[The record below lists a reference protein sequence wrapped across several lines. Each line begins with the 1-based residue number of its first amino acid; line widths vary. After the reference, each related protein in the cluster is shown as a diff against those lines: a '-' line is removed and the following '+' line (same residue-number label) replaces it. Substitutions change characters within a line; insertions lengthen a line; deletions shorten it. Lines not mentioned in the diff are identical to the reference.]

1 MKQQHHVIMYMPHR
15 SVALRYRALVCDDLF
30 TSPPSRAYHSL
41 LDNTLFPS
49 RRLIIVTCRR
59 APQNALQCQGERD
72 ACIKCYSGATG
83 PDGVLACVDVVDAF
97 NKCAVATTRK
107 GSKKE

>member
-1 MKQQHHVIMYMPHR
+1 MTASRPHPH
-15 SVALRYRALVCDDLF
+15 ALCTPSSAIRYC
-30 TSPPSRAYHSL
+30 PSY
-41 LDNTLFPS
+41 
-49 RRLIIVTCRR
+49 RRIIVMCRR

-97 NKCAVATTRK
+97 NKCAVATSRK